1 MPKFLV
7 SIIREW
13 IIEVEAQNSRDAEE
27 TAKDVSDEEY
37 ADNIEITIE
46 RVEE

>member
-1 MPKFLV
+1 MPKFLG
-7 SIIREW
+7 
-13 IIEVEAQNSRDAEE
+13 DAEE